1 MIDTIQYLSDQFH
14 NYRSYLC
21 NLLLWVA
28 LDWHERLLLDFKRCP
43 RCEFKHLEKGRSCQN
58 CTFRNIDVP
67 RSDFRV
73 SGVRVEVNFY
83 ERKSRIYLSEF
94 AEPIIIPKALDAKW
108 NDTDY
113 IEKLLLLM

>member
-1 MIDTIQYLSDQFH
+1 M
-14 NYRSYLC
+14 
-21 NLLLWVA
+21 NLKNTLNHLLWGA
-28 LDWHERLLLDFKRCP
+28 LDWYERLILNFKICP

-73 SGVRVEVNFY
+73 SGVRVEVNFLSDCSIRGDC

-94 AEPIIIPKALDAKW
+94 AEPIIIPKVLDAKW

>member
-1 MIDTIQYLSDQFH
+1 M
-14 NYRSYLC
+14 
-21 NLLLWVA
+21 NLNLKNTLNHLLWGA
-28 LDWHERLLLDFKRCP
+28 LDWYERLILNFKICP

-73 SGVRVEVNFY
+73 SGVRVEVNFC

-94 AEPIIIPKALDAKW
+94 AEPIIIPKVLDAKW